1 MKGHWANEYVKA
13 LYTNGIANGTGN
25 KNFSPDANV
34 TREQM
39 AMFLFRAINLNP
51 NFKPSPIN

>member
-13 LYTNGIANGTGN
+13 LYSNGIASGTGG
-25 KNFSPDANV
+25 KNFSPYASV

-39 AMFLFRAINLNP
+39 AMFLYRAINLNP
-51 NFKPSPIN
+51 NFMPNPI